1 MPGRGQQIMGELP
14 MVRVS
19 PDRPPFTFVG
29 VDYFGPLYVKQ
40 GRSHVKRYGC
50 IFTCLVVRAVH
61 VEIAHSLNKDSSIN
75 ALRRFISR
83 KGKPEKILSDNG
95 TNFVGGE
102 RELRESLSEGKPG

>member
-1 MPGRGQQIMGELP
+1 MRGGATVRRIIGKCFHCKRRNVGRGQQIMGELP

-61 VEIAHSLNKDSSIN
+61 VEIAHSLNTDSFIN

-83 KGKPEKILSDNG
+83 RGKPE
-95 TNFVGGE
+95 
-102 RELRESLSEGKPG
+102 